1 MGFRGASAELIAA
14 AVAAGRVAPVSSVGV
29 NAAAL
34 AGQYAAGL
42 PLSEAAFQ
50 LRVIDLA
57 HSLGWAV
64 GHLRKVRVQRGDS
77 TYWET
82 PVAAD
87 GAGLPDLLLVRER
100 LLWAEL
106 KTDDPRR
113 QLEPAQEAWRDRF
126 LRAGVEWHLWRPA
139 GWSQIVEVLR

>member
-14 AVAAGRVAPVSSVGV
+14 AVAAGRVTPVNNVGV
-29 NAAAL
+29 NAAAF

-50 LRVIDLA
+50 HRVIDLA
-57 HSLGWAV
+57 HGLGWSV

-82 PVAAD
+82 PIAAD
-87 GAGLPDLLLVRER
+87 GAGLPDLLLCRER

-113 QLEPAQEAWRDRF
+113 QLEPPQEAWRDRF
-126 LRAGVEWHLWRPA
+126 IRAGVEWYLWRPSD
-139 GWSQIVEVLR
+139 WPRVVEVLR